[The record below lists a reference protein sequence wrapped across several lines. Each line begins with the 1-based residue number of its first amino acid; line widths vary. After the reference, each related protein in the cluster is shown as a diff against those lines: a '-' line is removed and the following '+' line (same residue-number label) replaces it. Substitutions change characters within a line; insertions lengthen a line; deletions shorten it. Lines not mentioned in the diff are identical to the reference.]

1 MLITVQNSLQQKYQ
15 AKVVSLE
22 YLQDWKFKVKYFDD
36 EGYLWTEVV
45 DHTRLE
51 GEFVDEHLLSA

>member
-36 EGYLWTEVV
+36 EGFLWTEVV
-45 DHTRLE
+45 DHTRLN
-51 GEFVDEHLLSA
+51 GEFVDEHLLST